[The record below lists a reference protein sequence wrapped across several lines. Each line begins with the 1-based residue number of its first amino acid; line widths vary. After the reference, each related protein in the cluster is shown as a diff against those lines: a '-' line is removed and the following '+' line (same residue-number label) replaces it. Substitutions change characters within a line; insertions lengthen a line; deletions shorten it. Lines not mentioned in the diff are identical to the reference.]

1 MPLGEDLVTYLAAI
15 PALGLTAGTNAF
27 WVPFPEAA
35 NETDQ
40 AVCYIETPGMV
51 DVHAA
56 GASLSLPLAETAR
69 FQIVC
74 RDAEDQ
80 ADACQTLARAIRRKV
95 NRLAGVTIGSTRVL
109 LIKSLT
115 RPFYLSTDNANRHRF
130 VTNYEATIEDVGA

>member
-15 PALGLTAGTNAF
+15 PALSLTAGTNAF
-27 WVPFPEAA
+27 WVPFPESTP
-35 NETDQ
+35 TDQ
-40 AVCYIETPGMV
+40 AICFIETPGQV

-56 GASLSLPLAETAR
+56 GASLSLPLAENAR

-95 NRLAGVTIGSTRVL
+95 NRLAGTTIGSTRVL
-109 LIKSLT
+109 LIKSLG
-115 RPFYLSTDNANRHRF
+115 RPFYLSTDTANRHRF
-130 VTNYEATIEDVGA
+130 VTNYEAQIEDTGA